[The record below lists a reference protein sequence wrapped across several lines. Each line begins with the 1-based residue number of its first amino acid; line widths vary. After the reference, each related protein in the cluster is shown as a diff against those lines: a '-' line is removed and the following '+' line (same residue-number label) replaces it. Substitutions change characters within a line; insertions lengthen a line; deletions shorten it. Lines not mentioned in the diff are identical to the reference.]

1 MPKETSKAAP
11 KSGFIGV
18 RVTAEMRRA
27 IEQISRAER
36 RTMSQVCEFL
46 ISLGLERY
54 NKTGFDFIE
63 KGKT

>member
-1 MPKETSKAAP
+1 MAP

-18 RVTAEMRRA
+18 RVTAEMKEM
-27 IEQISRAER
+27 IEQISRSER

-54 NKTGFDFIE
+54 SKTGFDFLE
-63 KGKT
+63 KGKS